1 MPDHQTPQQMI
12 EQRLAESLRIEAAHI
27 ESTARILRTLANEL
41 DPPGLPEVS
50 RASHY
55 S

>member
-1 MPDHQTPQQMI
+1 MPEYPRYPTPQQI
-12 EQRLAESLRIEAAHI
+12 AESLRLEASRI

-41 DPPGLPEVS
+41 DPPGLPEIS

>member
-1 MPDHQTPQQMI
+1 MSEQPTPKKM
-12 EQRLAESLRIEAAHI
+12 AESLRIEASHI